1 VRGNPRDAQ
10 GPGISDDLQQHAP
23 LRPGA
28 SPSGRAR
35 TQFTLRDYLPE
46 ACAPGPPQR
55 IQSAAPLDP
64 IAWRAA
70 ILADTSR
77 PPPPLQRLSPKVQR
91 PPCSQPSRLQ
101 PRTQPFRPGTAD
113 ACVRLSVEPQ
123 QQPALPQQ
131 RASPPLTA
139 PIPCR
144 IFLAH
149 WKRYQ
154 RTSVRFGRDSKRR
167 HTDHRHRLGR
177 AGAAGRRGQRLKV
190 QLTDQRQLWK
200 ILLSKR
206 LGSHRHT
213 GQGSCRIGQSFWTSC
228 PAQLAA
234 LGHPLLQGRGGGWF
248 IPRPRSRSVAS
259 ALHARA
265 REGPTSSRV
274 PEFHRNHGVALW
286 DSERAGPLSVRMVS
300 GVQSI
305 EEGAWD
311 KGGTAHRTVLWG
323 RHVTTVLGED
333 AGASRAQTSSA
344 VSASQQLAGAPVM
357 ECRSTWSGLT
367 GQHCTGRPSAV
378 HCNPSLEIPERGGGD

>member
-1 VRGNPRDAQ
+1 MRGNPRDAQ

-64 IAWRAA
+64 VAWRAT

-144 IFLAH
+144 NFFGPLEAIPEDERQVWQRQQTPAH
-149 WKRYQ
+149 GSQAPSRP
-154 RTSVRFGRDSKRR
+154 
-167 HTDHRHRLGR
+167 
-177 AGAAGRRGQRLKV
+177 GRRRRQKRAAAKGPIDRPASTVEDTAQQASRQPSAYRPGVLSDRPEFLDQLSSATGCTWSPPPPGQ
-190 QLTDQRQLWK
+190 
-200 ILLSKR
+200 
-206 LGSHRHT
+206 
-213 GQGSCRIGQSFWTSC
+213 
-228 PAQLAA
+228 
-234 LGHPLLQGRGGGWF
+234 GGGWL
-248 IPRPRSRSVAS
+248 VYA
-259 ALHARA
+259 AA
-265 REGPTSSRV
+265 T
-274 PEFHRNHGVALW
+274 
-286 DSERAGPLSVRMVS
+286 
-300 GVQSI
+300 
-305 EEGAWD
+305 
-311 KGGTAHRTVLWG
+311 K
-323 RHVTTVLGED
+323 
-333 AGASRAQTSSA
+333 
-344 VSASQQLAGAPVM
+344 
-357 ECRSTWSGLT
+357 
-367 GQHCTGRPSAV
+367 
-378 HCNPSLEIPERGGGD
+378 PERGLGPARTR

>member
-1 VRGNPRDAQ
+1 MRGNPRDAQ

-64 IAWRAA
+64 VAWRAT

-91 PPCSQPSRLQ
+91 PPRSQPSRLQ

-144 IFLAH
+144 NFFGPLEAIPEDERQVWQRQQTPAH
-149 WKRYQ
+149 ESQAQSWP
-154 RTSVRFGRDSKRR
+154 GRRR
-167 HTDHRHRLGR
+167 Q
-177 AGAAGRRGQRLKV
+177 AAGIRGQRLKV

-234 LGHPLLQGRGGGWF
+234 LGHPLLQGRGGVAGLCRGHEAGAW
-248 IPRPRSRSVAS
+248 PRPCTH
-259 ALHARA
+259 ALGRDPRRHECQNFIATTA
-265 REGPTSSRV
+265 WPCGT
-274 PEFHRNHGVALW
+274 
-286 DSERAGPLSVRMVS
+286 VS
-300 GVQSI
+300 G
-305 EEGAWD
+305 
-311 KGGTAHRTVLWG
+311 R
-323 RHVTTVLGED
+323 
-333 AGASRAQTSSA
+333 
-344 VSASQQLAGAPVM
+344 
-357 ECRSTWSGLT
+357 
-367 GQHCTGRPSAV
+367 V
-378 HCNPSLEIPERGGGD
+378 HSP